1 MLSVAMQVVTFD
13 LVKLS
18 AIMPNVIILIV
29 VAPSRNTLN
38 ISDKKLKIKV
48 FLLGGRAHNVSLL

>member
-1 MLSVAMQVVTFD
+1 MLSVAMQAVTFV

-18 AIMPNVIILIV
+18 AIMPNVITLNV

-38 ISDKKLKIKV
+38 FLDKKLKIKV
-48 FLLGGRAHNVSLL
+48 FFDVSLL